1 MRNIIPTMPVLT
13 AVLIAFVGS
22 IVPTGAD
29 EVQVY
34 REDFEDGVANGFN
47 LNGWQVETIQNE
59 PGADNSF
66 SELLPEMGTRF
77 LRTLTSPA
85 AETAVLQLTDLP
97 PHDSVSIDLLFL
109 AIDSSDSE
117 FFTVTL
123 DGVDLF
129 RERVWARLPI
139 AFTGANIIDVPLVL
153 QRHLGYWGGVD
164 STTLWQAESAFDMGA
179 LPSFKDI
186 AHTSNSLTLEILEG
200 LDGPQDD
207 ESWAIDNL
215 SVSVNVTVNFRITA
229 IELEQ
234 GGQVTLTWTSVAGKN
249 YGIYYNTDL
258 AEWTADVSDG
268 VASQGSS
275 TTFTFPNPLPEAPR
289 IFFRVDD
296 LTGQ

>member
-13 AVLIAFVGS
+13 AVIIAFVGS

-186 AHTSNSLTLEILEG
+186 AHTTNSLTLEILEG

-215 SVSVNVTVNFRITA
+215 SVSVNATVNFRITA

-234 GGQVTLTWTSVAGKN
+234 DGKVTLTWTSVAGKN
-249 YGIYYNTDL
+249 YGIHYNTDL

-289 IFFRVDD
+289 IFFRVED